1 MSQENVELARR
12 SILGWTERGGDAL
25 MEHLDPEVDFH
36 PPMEPLEPGIHLGHR
51 GGIRLLM
58 E

>member
-12 SILGWTERGGDAL
+12 SILGWNERGGDAL

-51 GGIRLLM
+51 G
-58 E
+58 ESDS